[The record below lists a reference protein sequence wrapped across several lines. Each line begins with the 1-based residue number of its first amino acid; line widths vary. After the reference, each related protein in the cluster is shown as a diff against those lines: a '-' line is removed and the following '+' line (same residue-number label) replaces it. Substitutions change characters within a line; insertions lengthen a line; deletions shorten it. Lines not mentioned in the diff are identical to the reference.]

1 MLSFYWKRRNNN
13 KIFSNYIYLFLIQ
26 GANFILPLIAL
37 PYLVIT
43 LESERYGLVMI
54 AQSLAIFF
62 TIIVDFGFNIS
73 ATREVSLLKED
84 KKKLSQFF
92 WNVYSIKLILI
103 MFSFVLLLCLIFF
116 IDKFKTE
123 PLIYI
128 YSFGLVIGQA
138 IFPTWFFQGIERMK
152 MITFIN
158 VSAKI
163 FFTISIFFFVLKPA
177 DFEFVPILNGLG
189 FIISGLI
196 GFIYSLKYVNFIYP
210 KFNNIIQIS
219 KESFNLFTSNFAVNL
234 YSSSNTLVLGFFA
247 GDTLAGVYASMEKL
261 VIATK
266 SIYIPLYQSIF
277 PHLSS
282 LSFNNIKNFINK
294 IKFPIMISGLILSL
308 VIIIGSDSILKL
320 IYKDDLISSYY
331 KIFQILGLIAF
342 LSALNMLYITLFLP
356 AIKAYKIRMKILVSA
371 GFFHFLLV
379 LVLANFYGIYGVA
392 ISAAVTELIILL
404 IGYYYYNKIVS

>member
-116 IDKFKTE
+116 LDKFKTE
-123 PLIYI
+123 PFIYI

-152 MITFIN
+152 MITYIN

-196 GFIYSLKYVNFIYP
+196 GFIYSLKYVNFVYP
-210 KFNNIIQIS
+210 NFNNIIQIS

-277 PHLSS
+277 PHLSG
-282 LSFNNIKNFINK
+282 LPFNNIKNFINK
-294 IKFPIMISGLILSL
+294 IKFPIMISSLILSL
-308 VIIIGSDSILKL
+308 VLIIGSDSILKL

>member
-152 MITFIN
+152 MITYIN

-196 GFIYSLKYVNFIYP
+196 GFIYSLKYVNFVYP
-210 KFNNIIQIS
+210 NFNNIIQIS

-342 LSALNMLYITLFLP
+342 LSALNMLYVTLFFP

>member
-1 MLSFYWKRRNNN
+1 MLSSYWKRRKNN
-13 KIFSNYIYLFLIQ
+13 KIFSNYIYLLLIQ

-43 LESERYGLVMI
+43 LESDRYGLVMI

-73 ATREVSLLKED
+73 ATREVSLLKKD

-92 WNVYSIKLILI
+92 WNIYTIKLTLI
-103 MFSFVLLLCLIFF
+103 IFSFLLLLCLIFF
-116 IDKFKTE
+116 VDKFNTE

-138 IFPTWFFQGIERMK
+138 IFPTWFFQGIEK
-152 MITFIN
+152 MRIITFIN
-158 VSAKI
+158 VSAKF
-163 FFTISIFFFVLKPA
+163 FFTISIFFFVLEPA

-196 GFIYSLKYVNFIYP
+196 GFISSLKYVNFAYP
-210 KFNNIIQIS
+210 KFNNIIQIF
-219 KESFNLFTSNFAVNL
+219 KESFNLFISNFAVNL

-266 SIYIPLYQSIF
+266 SMYIPLYQSIF

-294 IKFPIMISGLILSL
+294 IKLPIMISGLILSL

-331 KIFQILGLIAF
+331 KVFQILGVIAF
-342 LSALNMLYITLFLP
+342 LSALNMLYVTLFFP

-371 GFFHFLLV
+371 GVFHFLLV
-379 LVLANFYGIYGVA
+379 LVLANFFGIYGVA
-392 ISAAVTELIILL
+392 LSAAFTELIILL
-404 IGYYYYNKIVS
+404 IGYYYYNKTV

>member
-1 MLSFYWKRRNNN
+1 MLSSYWKRRKNN
-13 KIFSNYIYLFLIQ
+13 KIFSNYIYLLLIQ

-43 LESERYGLVMI
+43 LESDRYGLVMI

-73 ATREVSLLKED
+73 ATREVSLLKKD

-92 WNVYSIKLILI
+92 WNIYTIKLTLI
-103 MFSFVLLLCLIFF
+103 IFSFLLLLCLIFF
-116 IDKFKTE
+116 VDKFNTE

-138 IFPTWFFQGIERMK
+138 IFPTWFFQGIEK
-152 MITFIN
+152 MRIITFIN
-158 VSAKI
+158 VSAKF
-163 FFTISIFFFVLKPA
+163 FFTISIFFFVLEPA

-196 GFIYSLKYVNFIYP
+196 GFISSLKYVNFAYP
-210 KFNNIIQIS
+210 KFNNIIQIF
-219 KESFNLFTSNFAVNL
+219 KESFNLFISNFAVNL

-266 SIYIPLYQSIF
+266 SMYIPLYQSIF

-294 IKFPIMISGLILSL
+294 IKLPIMISGLILSL

-331 KIFQILGLIAF
+331 KVFQILGVIAF
-342 LSALNMLYITLFLP
+342 LSALNMLYVTLFFP

-371 GFFHFLLV
+371 GVFHFLLV
-379 LVLANFYGIYGVA
+379 LVLANFFGIYGVA
-392 ISAAVTELIILL
+392 LSAAFTELIILL
-404 IGYYYYNKIVS
+404 IGYYYYNKTVS

>member
-342 LSALNMLYITLFLP
+342 LSALNMLYVTLFFP

-379 LVLANFYGIYGVA
+379 LFLANFYGIYGVA
-392 ISAAVTELIILL
+392 ISAVVTELIILL
-404 IGYYYYNKIVS
+404 IGYYYYNKTVS

>member
-1 MLSFYWKRRNNN
+1 MLSSYWKRRKNN
-13 KIFSNYIYLFLIQ
+13 KIFSNYIYLLLIQ

-43 LESERYGLVMI
+43 LESDRYGLVMI

-73 ATREVSLLKED
+73 ATREVSLLKKD

-92 WNVYSIKLILI
+92 WNIYTIKLILI
-103 MFSFVLLLCLIFF
+103 IFSFLLLLCLIFF
-116 IDKFKTE
+116 VDKFNTE

-138 IFPTWFFQGIERMK
+138 IFPTWFFQGIEK
-152 MITFIN
+152 MRIITFIN
-158 VSAKI
+158 VSAKF
-163 FFTISIFFFVLKPA
+163 FFTISIFFFVLEPA

-196 GFIYSLKYVNFIYP
+196 GFISSLKYVNFAYP
-210 KFNNIIQIS
+210 KFNNIIQIF
-219 KESFNLFTSNFAVNL
+219 KESFNLFISNFAVNL

-266 SIYIPLYQSIF
+266 SMYIPLYQSIF

-294 IKFPIMISGLILSL
+294 IKLPIMISGLILSL

-331 KIFQILGLIAF
+331 KVFQILGVIAF
-342 LSALNMLYITLFLP
+342 LSALNMLYVTLFFP

-371 GFFHFLLV
+371 GVFHFLLV
-379 LVLANFYGIYGVA
+379 LVLANFFGIYGVA
-392 ISAAVTELIILL
+392 LSAAFTELIILL
-404 IGYYYYNKIVS
+404 IGYYYYNKTVS

>member
-277 PHLSS
+277 PHLSG
-282 LSFNNIKNFINK
+282 LPFNNIKNFINK
-294 IKFPIMISGLILSL
+294 IKFPIMISSLILSL
-308 VIIIGSDSILKL
+308 VLIIGSDSILKL

>member
-1 MLSFYWKRRNNN
+1 MLSFYWKRRKNN
-13 KIFSNYIYLFLIQ
+13 KIFSNYIYLLLIQ
-26 GANFILPLIAL
+26 GANFVLPLIAL

-54 AQSLAIFF
+54 AQSLAVFF

-92 WNVYSIKLILI
+92 WNVYSIKLTLI
-103 MFSFVLLLCLIFF
+103 VFSFLLLLCLIFF
-116 IDKFKTE
+116 LDKFKTE
-123 PLIYI
+123 PLVYI

-138 IFPTWFFQGIERMK
+138 IFPTWFFQGIEKMK

-158 VSAKI
+158 VSSKI
-163 FFTISIFFFVLKPA
+163 FFTISIFFFVLKPE

-196 GFIYSLKYVNFIYP
+196 GFIYSLKYVNFTCP
-210 KFNNIIQIS
+210 KFNSIIQIS

-282 LSFNNIKNFINK
+282 LSFNNVKNFINK
-294 IKFPIMISGLILSL
+294 IKLPIMISGLILSL

-331 KIFQILGLIAF
+331 KVFQILGVIAF
-342 LSALNMLYITLFLP
+342 LSALNMLYVTLFFP

-371 GFFHFLLV
+371 GIFHFLLV
-379 LVLANFYGIYGVA
+379 LVLANLYGIYGVA
-392 ISAAVTELIILL
+392 LSAAVTELIILL
-404 IGYYYYNKIVS
+404 IGYYYYNKTVS

>member
-116 IDKFKTE
+116 LDKFKTE
-123 PLIYI
+123 PFIYI

-196 GFIYSLKYVNFIYP
+196 GFIYSLKYVNFVYP
-210 KFNNIIQIS
+210 NFNNIIQIS

-277 PHLSS
+277 PHLSG
-282 LSFNNIKNFINK
+282 LPFNNIKNFINK
-294 IKFPIMISGLILSL
+294 IKFPIMISSLILSL
-308 VIIIGSDSILKL
+308 VLIIGSDSILKL

-404 IGYYYYNKIVS
+404 IGYYY